1 MKKVNNSYKK
11 IEFEGFKII
20 YSPKMIIIESGYFK
34 VCYKVGSQ
42 QHFLLF
48 KLCEEAIAEKD
59 ESKAILRISSQ
70 TVNVFLFHLTNPDFV
85 RMQLDAMNKF
95 VSENA
100 LKEESDEDKEWLDSK
115 VEGDK

>member
-1 MKKVNNSYKK
+1 MNKVNNSYKK
-11 IEFEGFKII
+11 IEFDGFKII

-48 KLCEEAIAEKD
+48 KLCEEAIDEKE
-59 ESKAILRISSQ
+59 ESKSILKILAQ

-85 RMQLDAMNKF
+85 RMQIQETTKF
-95 VSENA
+95 VSENE
-100 LKEESDEDKEWLDSK
+100 LKEESDEDKEWLDEK
-115 VEGDK
+115 VK